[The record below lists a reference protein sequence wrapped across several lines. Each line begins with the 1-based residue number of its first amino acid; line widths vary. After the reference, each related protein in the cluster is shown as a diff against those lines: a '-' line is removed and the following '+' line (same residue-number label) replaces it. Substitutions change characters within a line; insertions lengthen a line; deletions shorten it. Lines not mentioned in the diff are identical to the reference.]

1 MYILL
6 SYLCYTSLVPGTE
19 CKAIAIPVYQV
30 RTSLTLWKSD
40 RMSGGCMYLVFIIH
54 GFNELRTQFF
64 FLFHSVNTGKLG

>member
-19 CKAIAIPVYQV
+19 CKASAIPVYQV

-40 RMSGGCMYLVFIIH
+40 NVCMYLVFILH
-54 GFNELRTQFF
+54 GFNELRTQIFCF
-64 FLFHSVNTGKLG
+64 SLSVNTVKLG